1 MNDQNVDQSAQQFD
15 FAIESN
21 DPKQMMV
28 VASENIG
35 KPVGEAAVKAAD
47 LMIKGQKSFRDM
59 VAPIEKAGGV
69 GTPDGNIAAAKVAQ
83 TYFKQEDPKWGQALM
98 YYLTGN
104 EKMGQAIITG
114 GDISTNIVPDVNG
127 KMIAVTKNQLGK
139 IINAK
144 EIGGNVLSEQEF
156 QQRAVGRQTYE
167 NLLTFTNQ
175 KKQQEINIDSMKKS
189 QQVNNAYASAFPEL
203 GSKYGQLYD
212 DLEVIKKKDLT
223 SKEFADILRFASNSL
238 GTADQTTKGL
248 TILDQAQQNRSVV
261 AGKTLTK
268 DQTAALGL
276 PAGVWKWTNRGI
288 ESEDGKISKSFDE
301 LKQSTSSENKSSEL
315 KRNFEQ
321 TQQNLIQSEKFKRL
335 DSVEQKRLLNA
346 LETSYQIG
354 SKQIELSREFGTPS
368 FLVQPSSFDIADKF
382 TMGQVKAVQG
392 MFNAKAMD
400 LYQQYA
406 SDVMSKSGGL
416 VPDPKEI
423 EAGFTRTPQY
433 RELLKAAQG
442 ETNRLL
448 NEKLVSVDV
457 AFPKEEKAVPA
468 PAKKQEG
475 PGVKPKMSLKQLE
488 SMATSK

>member
-1 MNDQNVDQSAQQFD
+1 MNEQTVNPSSQQFD
-15 FAIESN
+15 IAIESN
-21 DPKQMMV
+21 DPRQMMV

-35 KPVGEAAVKAAD
+35 NPVGEAAVKAAD
-47 LMIKGQKSFRDM
+47 LMVKGQKSFREM

-83 TYFKQEDPKWGQALM
+83 SYFKQDDPKWGQALM

-114 GDISTNIVPDVNG
+114 GNQTTDIVPDVNG
-127 KMIAVTKNQLGK
+127 RMVAVTKNELGK
-139 IINAK
+139 VINAK
-144 EIGGNVLSEQEF
+144 EVGGNVLSEQEF

-167 NLLTFTNQ
+167 NLLTFQNQ
-175 KKQQEINIDSMKKS
+175 KKQQEANIDALKKS
-189 QQVNNAYASAFPEL
+189 QTINNAYAAAFPEL

-223 SKEFADILRFASNSL
+223 SKEFADVLRFASNSL
-238 GTADQTTKGL
+238 GTADQTSKGL
-248 TILDQAQQNRSVV
+248 TVLDQAQQNRNVV

-276 PAGVWKWTNRGI
+276 PAGIWKWTNRGI
-288 ESEDGKISKSFDE
+288 ESEDGKVSKSFDE
-301 LKQSTSSENKSSEL
+301 LKQNTSTENKSSEL
-315 KRNFEQ
+315 TKNFQQ

-354 SKQIELSREFGTPS
+354 AKQLELSRDFGTPT
-368 FLVQPSSFDIADKF
+368 FLVQPSSFDVADKY

-406 SDVMSKSGGL
+406 NDVMSKSGGL
-416 VPDPKEI
+416 VPDPKAL

-433 RELLKAAQG
+433 RDLLRSAQG

-448 NEKLVSVDV
+448 NEKLVTVDV
-457 AFPKEEKAVPA
+457 AFPKEAKPA
-468 PAKKQEG
+468 PAPKPKEKG
-475 PGVKPKMSLKQLE
+475 IKPKMSLSELE
-488 SMATSK
+488 SMATSKE